1 MKPTTE
7 INPCFT
13 IEDVA
18 SRLSVDRK
26 TVVRM
31 IERGEIIGFK
41 VGRVWRIRPE
51 NLERWIEK
59 RETA

>member
-1 MKPTTE
+1 MSTKPDIT
-7 INPCFT
+7 PCLT
-13 IEDVA
+13 IADVA
-18 SRLSVDRK
+18 TRLKVERK
-26 TVVRM
+26 TVTRM
-31 IERGEIIGFK
+31 IERGELAGFK